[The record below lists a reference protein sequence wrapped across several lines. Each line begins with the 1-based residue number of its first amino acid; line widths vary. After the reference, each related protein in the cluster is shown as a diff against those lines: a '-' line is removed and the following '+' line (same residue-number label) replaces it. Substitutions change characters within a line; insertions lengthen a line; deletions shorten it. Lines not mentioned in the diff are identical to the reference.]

1 MKPLRQELSSVKCTR
16 QTPTKVTHTYQLV
29 DAKGNLIDDAN
40 FVIKD
45 NAIVVRDGASLD
57 FETSASQTLHVQVT
71 DKAGASHVEDI
82 TISIKDANDA
92 PTAIK
97 LDGGSVSEAADP
109 GTVVGKLYTAD
120 ADKGDAHTYQL
131 VDAKGNVIDDA
142 NFAIKDNVI
151 VVRDG
156 ASLDFETSASQ
167 TLHVQ
172 VTDKVGASHVEDI
185 TINIEDAN
193 DAPTAIKI
201 DGGSVSE
208 AASGGTVVGKL
219 YTADADKGD
228 AHTYQLVDAKGNV
241 IDDANFAIKDNV
253 IVVRDG
259 ASLDFETSAPQT
271 LHVQVT
277 DKAGASHIED
287 ITISVTDA
295 NDAPTAI
302 KLDGGNVSEAADAG
316 TVVGKLYTADADKGD
331 AHTYQLVD
339 AEGNVIDDANF
350 VIKDN
355 AIVVRDGAS
364 LDFESAASQTLHV
377 QVTDQAGAS
386 HVEDITI
393 NVTDANDAPT
403 AIKLDGGSVS
413 EAAASG
419 TVVGKLYTADADKG
433 DAHTYQLADA
443 EGNVI
448 DDGNFVIKDNSIVVR
463 DGASLDFETS
473 ASQTLHVQVSDK
485 AGATQIEDITIRIE
499 DANDAPTAIKL
510 DGGIV
515 SETAEAGTVVGK
527 LYTADADKGDT
538 HTYQLVD
545 AKGNLIDD
553 ANFVIKDNAI
563 VVRDGASLD
572 FETSASQ
579 TLHVQVTDKAGA
591 SHVEDITINIED
603 ANEAPTAIRLDGG
616 SVSEAA
622 DPGTVVGKLYTA
634 DADKSDVHTYQ
645 LVDAKGDL
653 IDDANFVIKD
663 NAIVVRDGA
672 SLDFETSASQTLH
685 VQVTDKVGA
694 SHVEDITI
702 NIEDANDAPTAIK
715 IDGGSV
721 SEAAS
726 GGTVVGKLYTAD
738 ADKGD
743 AHTYQLVDVRGNAV
757 DDANFVIK
765 DNTIVVRDGA
775 SLDFETSA
783 SQTLHVQVTDK
794 AGATH
799 IEDITINIED
809 ANDAPTAIKLD
820 GGSVSEAA
828 DAGTVV
834 GKLYTADA
842 DKGDSHTYRL
852 IDARGN
858 AVDDANFVIKD
869 NVIVVR
875 DGASLD
881 FETSA
886 SQTLHVQVTDKAG
899 ASHVE
904 DISIRIEDANDA
916 PTALEDRLTTKE
928 DGSIVVRLHGTD
940 IDAGDQI
947 EQIRI
952 DTLPLHGQ
960 LRLDNRILAVG
971 DEISA
976 SDAGDDRLVFVP
988 DKDWSGDTYMSFSV
1002 SDGERWSEHSAS
1014 VTLHVEAVADGAL
1027 LTTEPARGLAGES
1040 VLLQIDALK
1049 QNQNGGERLTIRI
1062 SGLPDGAGL
1071 SAGIR
1076 QVDGSWLLESA
1087 NLSSLM
1093 LVLPPGQS
1101 QEFDLNVTA
1110 ITTEENGSSASTSAL
1125 LHVTVDTPVAVV
1137 SPVMPATS
1145 VYVPPESELA
1155 NREDSSEGES
1165 GGNFEDLLPKTSG
1178 SDSGIPLRETFDD
1191 VKPVGDMVVLFRNT
1205 SIDWSTT
1212 EFGEVQPIASPG
1224 FQEIDTNQSEFTGIV
1239 DGEQELPP
1247 PSAQSVNVPAS
1258 VSGFVWM
1265 WSAVRAM
1272 TGMRDERRGR

>member
-1 MKPLRQELSSVKCTR
+1 M
-16 QTPTKVTHTYQLV
+16 
-29 DAKGNLIDDAN
+29 DAKGDLIDDAN

-71 DKAGASHVEDI
+71 DKVGASHVEAI
-82 TISIKDANDA
+82 TIRIENANDA

-97 LDGGSVSEAADP
+97 IDGGSVSEAADA

-131 VDAKGNVIDDA
+131 VDVRGNAVDDA
-142 NFAIKDNVI
+142 NFVIKDNAI

-228 AHTYQLVDAKGNV
+228 AHTYQLVDVRGNAV
-241 IDDANFAIKDNV
+241 DDANFVIKDNT

-259 ASLDFETSAPQT
+259 ASLDFETSASQT

-277 DKAGASHIED
+277 DKVGASHVED
-287 ITISVTDA
+287 ITINVTDA

-302 KLDGGNVSEAADAG
+302 KLDGGSVSEAAASGTVVGKLYTADADKGDSHTYQLVDAKGNIVDDANFVIADNVIVVRDGASLDFESAASQTLHVQVTDQAGASHVEDIRINVTDANDAPTAIKLDGGIVSEAAEAGTVVGKLYTADADKGDAHTYQLVDARGNAVDDSNFVIIDNTIVVRDGASLDFESAASQTLHVQVTDQAGATHIEDITIRIEDANDAPTAIKLDGGSVSEAADAG

-377 QVTDQAGAS
+377 QVTDQAGASHVENVTINVADANDAPTAIKLDGGSVSEAADPGTVVGKLYTADADKSDVHTYQLVDAKGSVVDDANFVIKDNTIVVRDGASLDFETSASQTLHVQVSDKAGATHIEDITIRIEDANDAPTAIKLDGGIVSEAAEAGTVVGKLYTADADKGDSHTYQLVDAKGNIVDDANFVIADNVIVVRTAHRWISNLRPHRRCMCRLPTRPAS

-553 ANFVIKDNAI
+553 ANFVIKDNA
-563 VVRDGASLD
+563 L
-572 FETSASQ
+572 
-579 TLHVQVTDKAGA
+579 
-591 SHVEDITINIED
+591 
-603 ANEAPTAIRLDGG
+603 
-616 SVSEAA
+616 
-622 DPGTVVGKLYTA
+622 
-634 DADKSDVHTYQ
+634 
-645 LVDAKGDL
+645 
-653 IDDANFVIKD
+653 
-663 NAIVVRDGA
+663 
-672 SLDFETSASQTLH
+672 
-685 VQVTDKVGA
+685 
-694 SHVEDITI
+694 
-702 NIEDANDAPTAIK
+702 
-715 IDGGSV
+715 
-721 SEAAS
+721 
-726 GGTVVGKLYTAD
+726 
-738 ADKGD
+738 
-743 AHTYQLVDVRGNAV
+743 
-757 DDANFVIK
+757 
-765 DNTIVVRDGA
+765 VVRDGA

-799 IEDITINIED
+799 IEDITISIED
-809 ANDAPTAIKLD
+809 ANDAPTAIRLD

-828 DAGTVV
+828 ASGTVV
-834 GKLYTADA
+834 GKMYTADA
-842 DKGDSHTYRL
+842 DQGDSHTYQ
-852 IDARGN
+852 IVDAKGN
-858 AVDDANFVIKD
+858 VVDDANFVIKD
-869 NVIVVR
+869 NAIVVR

-881 FETSA
+881 FESAA
-886 SQTLHVQVTDKAG
+886 SQTLHVQVTDQRVA
-899 ASHVE
+899 
-904 DISIRIEDANDA
+904 R
-916 PTALEDRLTTKE
+916 R
-928 DGSIVVRLHGTD
+928 RYY
-940 IDAGDQI
+940 DQ
-947 EQIRI
+947 R
-952 DTLPLHGQ
+952 H
-960 LRLDNRILAVG
+960 
-971 DEISA
+971 
-976 SDAGDDRLVFVP
+976 
-988 DKDWSGDTYMSFSV
+988 
-1002 SDGERWSEHSAS
+1002 
-1014 VTLHVEAVADGAL
+1014 
-1027 LTTEPARGLAGES
+1027 
-1040 VLLQIDALK
+1040 
-1049 QNQNGGERLTIRI
+1049 
-1062 SGLPDGAGL
+1062 
-1071 SAGIR
+1071 
-1076 QVDGSWLLESA
+1076 
-1087 NLSSLM
+1087 
-1093 LVLPPGQS
+1093 
-1101 QEFDLNVTA
+1101 
-1110 ITTEENGSSASTSAL
+1110 
-1125 LHVTVDTPVAVV
+1125 
-1137 SPVMPATS
+1137 
-1145 VYVPPESELA
+1145 
-1155 NREDSSEGES
+1155 
-1165 GGNFEDLLPKTSG
+1165 
-1178 SDSGIPLRETFDD
+1178 
-1191 VKPVGDMVVLFRNT
+1191 
-1205 SIDWSTT
+1205 
-1212 EFGEVQPIASPG
+1212 
-1224 FQEIDTNQSEFTGIV
+1224 
-1239 DGEQELPP
+1239 
-1247 PSAQSVNVPAS
+1247 
-1258 VSGFVWM
+1258 
-1265 WSAVRAM
+1265 
-1272 TGMRDERRGR
+1272 